1 MIGDGIRKVTYV
13 ETTDNASRYQNF
25 LYRSLSN
32 QERYEDMQPDSNQP
46 ATLYGTAKTHK
57 FQSLEDITVVKLKFR
72 PIIAQTGTSTYN
84 AAKVMQDYFR
94 PLCKNKYS
102 LNETQKP
109 PSILSSVKTLE
120 DGEED
125 ASNDVESLFTNIP
138 LEETINNIVDANL
151 FETDF
156 QKIVDK
162 TY

>member
-1 MIGDGIRKVTYV
+1 
-13 ETTDNASRYQNF
+13 
-25 LYRSLSN
+25 
-32 QERYEDMQPDSNQP
+32 
-46 ATLYGTAKTHK
+46 
-57 FQSLEDITVVKLKFR
+57 
-72 PIIAQTGTSTYN
+72 
-84 AAKVMQDYFR
+84 MQDYFR